1 MLVYNNL
8 YKRFCQR
15 FFAILGAKLLFAA
28 NGADNMAIKSGEW
41 LGAWQR
47 NLSNGKTKLR
57 KLQYYAKKECEKRR
71 RKGAKAIIESNCGL
85 ILQNAVEFVVCR
97 S

>member
-1 MLVYNNL
+1 
-8 YKRFCQR
+8 
-15 FFAILGAKLLFAA
+15 
-28 NGADNMAIKSGEW
+28 MAIKSGEW

-47 NLSNGKTKLR
+47 NLSKRQN
-57 KLQYYAKKECEKRR
+57 QAAKDAIFYQKECEKRR
-71 RKGAKAIIESNCGL
+71 RKDEKAIIESNCGL

>member
-1 MLVYNNL
+1 
-8 YKRFCQR
+8 
-15 FFAILGAKLLFAA
+15 
-28 NGADNMAIKSGEW
+28 MAINSGDR
-41 LGAWQR
+41 LGAWQQ
-47 NLSNGKTKLR
+47 NLSKRQN
-57 KLQYYAKKECEKRR
+57 QAAKVAIFCQKECEKRR